1 MMKWNRSKVN
11 KVIAAVCVSALLTG
25 VAGPSVWAEDAVA
38 EEQEAVSG
46 QETASAEGAAAEE
59 QEAVSGQETA
69 SAEGAAAEGRET
81 ASAEEDYYF
90 GLPQICMYQVSE
102 QEWSPE
108 LEQYLVQCSVSS
120 VTLTP
125 QSAVHY
131 PKLAEKLEKLNEKRV
146 AKLEKRYKK
155 LKKEAEE
162 AAKERGDMFGTFTDS
177 QTYYVQRADSNIVS
191 LLGVTEGYTGGAHGY
206 YGYTGLNLD
215 AQTGK
220 RLKLKKLV
228 KDKDAF
234 MGLLKD
240 ALLRDYPDID
250 EDLFKRYFEKA
261 ELSDLTWTAGWEGIT
276 CYFDPY
282 TLGAYA
288 IGPQIVTI
296 PYAGNEAL
304 FEDKLQD
311 RPEEYGAQL
320 PLATEMLMGG
330 HKVNVYGERTE
341 YDDYSGF
348 TVICDG
354 QKATL
359 DDTMAYGVKATWLHA
374 GSGDYLYLDCMED
387 NDYHSLEIVKLGDTP
402 EHVGS
407 DGLGATYVYEEPD
420 IRFGEAAL
428 TDPAH
433 MSLTERSW
441 LLGTASGVQIF
452 RVGSDGMPVGTEG
465 SFRVSGERT
474 LTLKKEMTFD
484 LVGENGE
491 TGGSRTLPSGTTLK
505 MYRTDNSTYMDL
517 LCEDGA
523 VVRVMVQAEDWP
535 QTINGEPISDI
546 FDGILFAG

>member
-1 MMKWNRSKVN
+1 MMRWNRSKVN
-11 KVIAAVCVSALLTG
+11 KIIAAVCVSALLTG
-25 VAGPSVWAEDAVA
+25 AAGPSVWAEEAVA
-38 EEQEAVSG
+38 EEQGAGSG
-46 QETASAEGAAAEE
+46 QETAAVDGDAAED
-59 QEAVSGQETA
+59 QEAVSADGAAEGQETA
-69 SAEGAAAEGRET
+69 SVEGTAA
-81 ASAEEDYYF
+81 AEEDYYF
-90 GLPQICMYQVSE
+90 GLPQICIYQVSE
-102 QEWSPE
+102 QEWSQE
-108 LEQYLVQCSVSS
+108 LEQYLVQCSVSAI
-120 VTLTP
+120 TLTP

-146 AKLEKRYKK
+146 AKLEKKYKK

-234 MGLLKD
+234 MGLLKE

-296 PYAGNEAL
+296 PFAGNEAL

-359 DDTMAYGVKATWLHA
+359 DDTMAYGVKVTWLHA

-407 DGLGATYVYEEPD
+407 DGLGATYIYEEPD

>member
-1 MMKWNRSKVN
+1 MMRWNRSKVN
-11 KVIAAVCVSALLTG
+11 KIIAAVCVSALLTG
-25 VAGPSVWAEDAVA
+25 AAGPSVWAEEAVA
-38 EEQEAVSG
+38 EEQGAGSG
-46 QETASAEGAAAEE
+46 QETASVDGAAAED
-59 QEAVSGQETA
+59 QEAVSADGAAEGQETA
-69 SAEGAAAEGRET
+69 SVEGTAA
-81 ASAEEDYYF
+81 AEEDYYF
-90 GLPQICMYQVSE
+90 GLPQICIYQVSE
-102 QEWSPE
+102 QEWSQE
-108 LEQYLVQCSVSS
+108 LEQYLVQCSVSAI
-120 VTLTP
+120 TLTP

-131 PKLAEKLEKLNEKRV
+131 PKLAEKLEKLNEKRA
-146 AKLEKRYKK
+146 AKLEKKYKK
-155 LKKEAEE
+155 LKKEAKE
-162 AAKERGDMFGTFTDS
+162 AAKERADMFGTFTDS
-177 QTYYVQRADSNIVS
+177 QTYYVQRADSNVVS

-234 MGLLKD
+234 MGLLRE

-304 FEDKLQD
+304 FEDKLLD
-311 RPEEYGAQL
+311 TPEEYGSQL
-320 PLATEMLMGG
+320 PLTTEMLLGG

-354 QKATL
+354 QKGTL
-359 DDTMAYGVKATWLHA
+359 DDTMAYGVAVTWLHA

-387 NDYHSLEIVKLGDTP
+387 NDYHSLEIVRLGDTP

-407 DGLGATYVYEEPD
+407 DGLGATYVYMEPD
-420 IRFGEAAL
+420 IRCGAAAL

-441 LLGTASGVQIF
+441 LLGTASGVQTF

-465 SFRVSGERT
+465 SFRVSGDRT

-491 TGGSRTLPSGTTLK
+491 TGGSRTLPSGTALK